1 MYKPI
6 KPAALSCRTHGLARC
21 MDVLAGLF
29 GQSNPDYMCAAG
41 FSASPHFLYSGYDSR
56 GEWFQLFHIAFGGIA
71 AAPSGDGADGHGM
84 WPDFTNVPCEYLEA
98 ICPLRMDAHE
108 VIPDSGG
115 PGLHRGGNGVHT
127 AYRILNAG
135 DVSIHD
141 DRWLS
146 YPWGVRGGLPG
157 ANEAASTSSARMEQS
172 RFCPR
177 SAIGCGLSQ
186 GDVVHYCTWGGGGW
200 GDPLERPVGAGRV
213 RRGSRPRHDLRAHG
227 ATAWS
232 LDEDFR
238 RRRGRHTVRYARA
251 CGWSGAIPTSSTWA
265 AISTISWPAARRRRA
280 CLRRARPSS
289 RRGRWRRGSGL
300 AKRREVGAG
309 LPREPHGCL
318 GRGRAEVFTP
328 LPRPPEIW
336 RRSGGRPR

>member
-1 MYKPI
+1 
-6 KPAALSCRTHGLARC
+6 
-21 MDVLAGLF
+21 
-29 GQSNPDYMCAAG
+29 MCAAG

-157 ANEAASTSSARMEQS
+157 ERS
-172 RFCPR
+172 RKYVERTDGTIEVLPSKCDRVRVEP
-177 SAIGCGLSQ
+177 

-200 GDPLERPVGAGRV
+200 GDPLERPVEKVAFDVAAGLVTIAGA
-213 RRGSRPRHDLRAHG
+213 RRYGVVV
-227 ATAWS
+227 
-232 LDEDFR
+232 DEDSAVDYEATQALR
-238 RRRGRHTVRYARA
+238 ESMRLERGNPDLFDMGGDIDEIVARCA
-251 CGWSGAIPTSSTWA
+251 EET
-265 AISTISWPAARRRRA
+265 
-280 CLRRARPSS
+280 
-289 RRGRWRRGSGL
+289 
-300 AKRREVGAG
+300 G
-309 LPREPHGCL
+309 LP
-318 GRGRAEVFTP
+318 A
-328 LPRPPEIW
+328 PRPPEFAPW
-336 RRSGGRPR
+336 ALAARERARDET

>member
-1 MYKPI
+1 MTKMHCGVFLIMLADPQILFNDGFYDLMEVRIPEGTLYKPI

-115 PGLHRGGNGVHT
+115 AGLHRGGNGVHT

-135 DVSIHD
+135 DISIHD

-157 ANEAASTSSARMEQS
+157 S
-172 RFCPR
+172 RSRKYVERTDGTIEVLPSKCDRVRVEP
-177 SAIGCGLSQ
+177 
-186 GDVVHYCTWGGGGW
+186 GDVVHYCTWGRRRLG
-200 GDPLERPVGAGRV
+200 RPAGAAGRAGGV
-213 RRGSRPRHDLRAHG
+213 
-227 ATAWS
+227 
-232 LDEDFR
+232 
-238 RRRGRHTVRYARA
+238 RRRGRARH
-251 CGWSGAIPTSSTWA
+251 G
-265 AISTISWPAARRRRA
+265 RRRA
-280 CLRRARPSS
+280 AL
-289 RRGRWRRGSGL
+289 RRGR
-300 AKRREVGAG
+300 
-309 LPREPHGCL
+309 
-318 GRGRAEVFTP
+318 GRGVC
-328 LPRPPEIW
+328 
-336 RRSGGRPR
+336 RR